1 MHFLLFLVTM
11 RRSTW
16 FPLSSLVILLIAG
29 IICFV
34 GHCESGKKNLTFVSG
49 ILFVLAGK
57 AKYVLYKI
65 CINECQAGKVKYSLP
80 KKCIC
85 ECLAGKVKY
94 VLYQNIIV
102 KVKYRLK
109 QKNVSVSV
117 SLLMACA
124 LSDIYKCV
132 PVFHMLD

>member
-80 KKCIC
+80 KMHLRVPSRKGEIC
-85 ECLAGKVKY
+85 TLPKY
-94 VLYQNIIV
+94 NSEGEI
-102 KVKYRLK
+102 
-109 QKNVSVSV
+109 
-117 SLLMACA
+117 
-124 LSDIYKCV
+124 
-132 PVFHMLD
+132 